1 MFELLYTSL
10 SPVELSEDE
19 LTDILEKARVKNNKL
34 GITGMLIYHD
44 REIMQILEGD
54 KSKVLNL
61 FQTIFEDSRHTSV
74 GVFYKGEIKER
85 AFSDWSMAFKSLD
98 EQAIKLIT
106 DGYQG
111 LDKNS
116 SPISMLK
123 SSNNRGKKTFISL
136 RDTFFS

>member
-1 MFELLYTSL
+1 M
-10 SPVELSEDE
+10 
-19 LTDILEKARVKNNKL
+19 
-34 GITGMLIYHD
+34 
-44 REIMQILEGD
+44 
-54 KSKVLNL
+54 
-61 FQTIFEDSRHTSV
+61 
-74 GVFYKGEIKER
+74 ER

-106 DGYQG
+106 DGYEG